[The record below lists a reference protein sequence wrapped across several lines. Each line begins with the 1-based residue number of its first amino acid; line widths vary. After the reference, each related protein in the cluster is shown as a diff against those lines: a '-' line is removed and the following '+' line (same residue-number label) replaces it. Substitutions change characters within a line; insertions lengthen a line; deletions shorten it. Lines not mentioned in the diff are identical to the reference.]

1 VRDDYLPLATHQSGY
16 AVTGTSL
23 CAMSMSPA
31 PRCTT
36 TDPIAS
42 SGHSAR
48 PPRCWA
54 STSGRLRSS
63 GAEDQS
69 SDLVY
74 CGSVFTHIDDLADT
88 WFLELHRILRP
99 RRPPLLQHQRPPRR
113 QRLRRQGQPAAAAIR
128 HHHDDA
134 APAVGRPGDYQ
145 RFYERTGGKDAW
157 DQFVAMTER
166 EPDYQRFR
174 NRDAYMLTL
183 GRSMSA
189 HVMWDTDVLTDRL
202 RWGYCLNVITPAAYG
217 HQTTV
222 LLERVPRARPS
233 TSQLRSSVS
242 EAQ

>member
-1 VRDDYLPLATHQSGY
+1 MSGILADYDAPLHNADRILELG
-16 AVTGTSL
+16 
-23 CAMSMSPA
+23 CAAGRMTRWLANLDAEVWGVDIWSTAILWCQDNLRPLQFA
-31 PRCTT
+31 TT
-36 TDPIAS
+36 TMTP
-42 SGHSAR
+42 HL
-48 PPRCWA
+48 PF
-54 STSGRLRSS
+54 
-63 GAEDQS
+63 EDQS
-69 SDLVY
+69 FDLVY

-99 RRPPLLQHQRPPRR
+99 GG
-113 QRLRRQGQPAAAAIR
+113 RLYFTIND
-128 HHHDDA
+128 HH
-134 APAVGRPGDYQ
+134 AVNIFDGNGHPGDYE

-157 DQFVAMTER
+157 DQFVAMIEA

-174 NRDAYMLTL
+174 NRDAYMVTL

-202 RWGYCLNVITPAAYG
+202 RWGYRLNVITPAAYG

-222 LLERVPRARPS
+222 LLERVPRARPA